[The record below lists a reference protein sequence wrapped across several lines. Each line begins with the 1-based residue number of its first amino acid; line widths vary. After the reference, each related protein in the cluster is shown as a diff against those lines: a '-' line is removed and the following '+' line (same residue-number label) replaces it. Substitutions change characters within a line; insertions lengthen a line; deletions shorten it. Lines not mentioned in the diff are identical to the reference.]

1 MLFAVSLLR
10 ILHAALS
17 PGSSDRP
24 SSSSSLGTTIPPA
37 HAHVKRCATDDLE
50 QIMSFSSSSNCIV
63 SSSPLHSTFELPKHA
78 YGHLGNLSPIKWD
91 LTDNC
96 DLALK
101 TQTKLMKGIY
111 ETWHEFQKVK
121 VLVERAINAVD
132 ATNAQLALGGMY
144 VSKVQTQLLTWEET
158 EKSKEDG
165 GRIKGTFGRVVTH
178 QGFLRDQAKHNQ
190 RKLDEGELER
200 LKEEAREWWKKL
212 NEAQKAEVARWHEEK
227 GHFAA
232 LKQKVSPKPS
242 EVLMRAWMAENYP
255 QLQQN
260 KNPVTL
266 EALENIEQAVMDR
279 DNSPA

>member
-1 MLFAVSLLR
+1 
-10 ILHAALS
+10 
-17 PGSSDRP
+17 
-24 SSSSSLGTTIPPA
+24 
-37 HAHVKRCATDDLE
+37 
-50 QIMSFSSSSNCIV
+50 
-63 SSSPLHSTFELPKHA
+63 
-78 YGHLGNLSPIKWD
+78 
-91 LTDNC
+91 
-96 DLALK
+96 
-101 TQTKLMKGIY
+101 MKGIY
-111 ETWHEFQKVK
+111 ETRHEFQKVK
-121 VLVERAINAVD
+121 VLVERAVNAVD

-144 VSKVQTQLLTWEET
+144 VSKVQTQLLTREET

-178 QGFLRDQAKHNQ
+178 QGFLRDQARRNR

-200 LKEEAREWWKKL
+200 LKEEARERWKKF
-212 NEAQKAEVARWHEEK
+212 NEAQKAEVARWREEK

-260 KNPVTL
+260 KNPVTP